1 MGDKQGVAG
10 VYFWLRSD
18 VPAGW
23 ITENIH
29 VSHAELQASSSGS
42 IETVT
47 IVSALLVALFLTL
60 IWVLFALQR
69 RRQVDSESSALKKL
83 GELNEG
89 FRAFVAGRPKLK
101 RDYAISVN
109 SKSRFDR
116 FDLPKFMSGSILENE
131 FWIASEIELRLAA
144 TKQFVAYRL
153 DREAIEYALLGSSSH
168 PKLRQDRFV
177 AVERR
182 LFNRRKLKEPI
193 AKAHI
198 TSAVRY
204 TSPKGKNS
212 YARSLVW
219 NFDQL
224 RQGLL
229 DAQAVRASQST
240 TQALRQR
247 ERSLMT
253 DRLRMTILRRDGS
266 RCQMC
271 GASAADGAT
280 LHIDHIIPVSL
291 DGRTVADNL
300 QTLCAA
306 CNMGKSNTFIG

>member
-1 MGDKQGVAG
+1 
-10 VYFWLRSD
+10 VYYRFSD
-18 VPAGW
+18 APVGW
-23 ITENIH
+23 TIENVHVLHTE
-29 VSHAELQASSSGS
+29 VSASSSGS
-42 IETVT
+42 IETLV
-47 IVSALLVALFLTL
+47 VVPALLVALFLTL

-69 RRQVDSESSALKKL
+69 RRLVDSESTALKQL
-83 GELNEG
+83 GELNER
-89 FRAFVAGRPKLK
+89 FRTPVAGHPKLK
-101 RDYAISVN
+101 QDFAFSVN
-109 SKSRFDR
+109 SKARFDR

-131 FWIASEIELRLAA
+131 LWIASEIEMRLAA

-153 DREAIEYALLGSSSH
+153 DREAIEYELLGSSSH

-177 AVERR
+177 AVEKRM
-182 LFNRRKLKEPI
+182 FNRRKLKEPI
-193 AKAHI
+193 PTAHI
-198 TSAVRY
+198 TSAARY
-204 TSPKGKNS
+204 TSPKGQNS
-212 YARSLVW
+212 YSRSLVW

-224 RQGLL
+224 RHGLL

-253 DRLRMTILRRDGS
+253 DRLRMTIMRRDGS

-291 DGRTVADNL
+291 DGRTVAENL
-300 QTLCAA
+300 QTLCVA

>member
-1 MGDKQGVAG
+1 MLHGEV
-10 VYFWLRSD
+10 
-18 VPAGW
+18 
-23 ITENIH
+23 
-29 VSHAELQASSSGS
+29 QANSSGS
-42 IETVT
+42 IDTA
-47 IVSALLVALFLTL
+47 IVVVALVAIFITL
-60 IWVLFALQR
+60 SWVIFALQR
-69 RRQVDSESSALKKL
+69 RHLVDSESIALKKL
-83 GELNEG
+83 GELNEAS
-89 FRAFVAGRPKLK
+89 RASVAGRPMLK
-101 RDYAISVN
+101 QDFALSVN

-116 FDLPKFMSGSILENE
+116 FDLPNFMSGSILENE
-131 FWIASEIELRLAA
+131 FWIASEIEVRLAA

-153 DREAIEYALLGSSSH
+153 DREAIEHKLLGSSSH
-168 PKLRQDRFV
+168 PKVRQDRFV

-193 AKAHI
+193 PKAHI
-198 TSAVRY
+198 TSTVRY

-212 YARSLVW
+212 YASSLVW

-224 RQGLL
+224 RRGLL
-229 DAQAVRASQST
+229 DAQERRDRQST

-253 DRLRMTILRRDGS
+253 DRLRMTIMRRDGS
-266 RCQMC
+266 RCRMC

-280 LHIDHIIPVSL
+280 LHIDHIIPVSR
-291 DGRTVADNL
+291 DGRTVAENL

>member
-1 MGDKQGVAG
+1 M
-10 VYFWLRSD
+10 YYRFSD
-18 VPAGW
+18 APAEW
-23 ITENIH
+23 IIENVH
-29 VSHAELQASSSGS
+29 VLLAEVSASSSGS
-42 IETVT
+42 VETL
-47 IVSALLVALFLTL
+47 IVVPALLVALFLTL

-69 RRQVDSESSALKKL
+69 RRLVDSESTALKKL

-89 FRAFVAGRPKLK
+89 FRASVARRPTLK
-101 RDYAISVN
+101 RSFTISVN
-109 SKSRFDR
+109 SKSRFVR

-131 FWIASEIELRLAA
+131 FWIASEVELRLTA

-153 DREAIEYALLGSSSH
+153 DREAIEYPLLGSSSH

-193 AKAHI
+193 PKAHI
-198 TSAVRY
+198 TSAVKY

-212 YARSLVW
+212 YSRSLVW

-224 RQGLL
+224 RHGLP

-291 DGRTVADNL
+291 DGRTAVENL

>member
-1 MGDKQGVAG
+1 VH
-10 VYFWLRSD
+10 YRFSD
-18 VPAGW
+18 APAGW
-23 ITENIH
+23 IAENAH
-29 VSHAELQASSSGS
+29 VLHAEVQASSSGA
-42 IETVT
+42 IETVV
-47 IVSALLVALFLTL
+47 IALLASLFITL
-60 IWVLFALQR
+60 IWVLFTLRR
-69 RRQVDSESSALKKL
+69 RRQVYSESTALKKL

-89 FRAFVAGRPKLK
+89 SRASVAGRPTL
-101 RDYAISVN
+101 RRSFTISVN

-131 FWIASEIELRLAA
+131 FWTASEIELRLTA

-153 DREAIEYALLGSSSH
+153 DREAIEYELLGSSSH

-177 AVERR
+177 AVEKRM
-182 LFNRRKLKEPI
+182 FNRRKLKEPI
-193 AKAHI
+193 PKARI
-198 TSAVRY
+198 TSAVKY

-212 YARSLVW
+212 YSRSLVW

-224 RQGLL
+224 RHGLL
-229 DAQAVRASQST
+229 DAQALRASQST

-271 GASAADGAT
+271 GASAADGTT

-291 DGRTVADNL
+291 DGRTVAENL